1 MLKSMFSRKADRE
14 RQALSTAQ
22 SESESAQAEMSAR
35 ERRAQCPQ
43 CLHFMKLGE
52 GEYCTVAQ
60 TAGAHFELIDWL
72 PGRCEGFEKIGE
84 TAALPVG

>member
-1 MLKSMFSRKADRE
+1 MLKAMFSRRAGRFT
-14 RQALSTAQ
+14 QALTPTQ
-22 SESESAQAEMSAR
+22 KESVPEEMNAR

-72 PGRCEGFEKIGE
+72 PGRCEEFEKVGE